1 MRVKVKDAEED
12 HEYVD
17 AASHWSI
24 VRSSQPLAAH
34 PSLDLKAMKPTERA
48 LMSSLCDAE
57 RAVDDDDDDEFRC
70 AKTC

>member
-34 PSLDLKAMKPTERA
+34 PSLDLKAKKPTEPA
-48 LMSSLCDAE
+48 LMT
-57 RAVDDDDDDEFRC
+57 RC
-70 AKTC
+70 EEEIVAR